1 MDYQVLKEV
10 LELPES
16 WEVIEVEVDKPS
28 NRIDFTLSY
37 GKAKK
42 SIFGR
47 KKDEGDIVVIKHLPT
62 LGMRTFLNI
71 PEAALAEHPLF
82 NANPNSKMT
91 DVLEQWIKASL
102 ESARSYQSVSK
113 VTGVTVAEAREVAER
128 TGAGIREMESYD
140 VPQEQVSTSS
150 FEISSGSE
158 DTQSFNIETADNVP
172 IETHDNWQLLI
183 NGDIP
188 VHSNAVG
195 LKMLLQKVRQEV
207 NENPSEIT
215 RLNAAKTLRQYFIKN
230 QKAHQEEINLI
241 AGDEAINNVQAIRED
256 VLTDTPAASSMS
268 SSIPDES
275 HAAWAGL
282 LDGSVQFSTQ
292 NVGLQMML
300 ERLRL
305 SVMQAPGPQ
314 AEANGK
320 KILRQFFQKHS
331 SRLSNEMAQLGF
343 DAVSSSAPQAAFAG
357 IAYSVP
363 DELDNCW
370 KQLIDNNF
378 TIDTQQVGLQ
388 MMLERVR
395 MTLARN
401 PSDSNYMASIK
412 ILRQYFLKHKASHS
426 NELQQLLAHS
436 SQPVLTSSPM
446 SDDAGIP
453 LETDLIWQRL
463 IDGDI
468 QIQTDAVAFNMMLER
483 VRLSISNNPA
493 ESNRLAGVKLLR
505 QYFIKH
511 KQTHQAELQQLV
523 AA

>member
-1 MDYQVLKEV
+1 MLDYQVLKEV
-10 LELPES
+10 LELPEF
-16 WEVIEVEVDKPS
+16 WEVVGIEVDKPS

-37 GKAKK
+37 GKPKK

-71 PEAALAEHPLF
+71 PEAALTEHPLF
-82 NANPNSKMT
+82 GANANSKMT
-91 DVLEQWIKASL
+91 SSLEQWIKASL

-113 VTGVTVAEAREVAER
+113 ITGVTVAEARELAER
-128 TGAGIREMESYD
+128 TGAGIQEIDNFET
-140 VPQEQVSTSS
+140 PQEQVTTSS
-150 FEISSGSE
+150 FDMSSTI
-158 DTQSFNIETADNVP
+158 DDIQSFNIESSDNVP

-230 QKAHQEEINLI
+230 QKTHQEEINLI
-241 AGDEAINNVQAIRED
+241 AGDEATNNVQAIREE
-256 VLTDTPAASSMS
+256 VLTPSSTSIS
-268 SSIPDES
+268 SNIPEEN

-282 LDGSVQFSTQ
+282 LDGTLQLSTK

-305 SVMQAPGPQ
+305 SIMQTSGPQ
-314 AEANGK
+314 AETNAK

-331 SRLSNEMAQLGF
+331 ARLSNEMAQLGF
-343 DAVSSSAPQAAFAG
+343 NATAPVSQMASSSSAN
-357 IAYSVP
+357 VP
-363 DELDNCW
+363 NESDNCW
-370 KQLIDNNF
+370 KQLIDNQF
-378 TIDTQQVGLQ
+378 TINTSQVGLQ

-412 ILRQYFLKHKASHS
+412 ILRQYFLKHKVSHAS
-426 NELQQLLAHS
+426 ELQQLIVHS
-436 SQPVLTSSPM
+436 SEPVADMVPSSNE
-446 SDDAGIP
+446 SNIP

-483 VRLSISNNPA
+483 VRVSIHNNPA

-511 KQTHQAELQQLV
+511 KQTHKAELQQLI